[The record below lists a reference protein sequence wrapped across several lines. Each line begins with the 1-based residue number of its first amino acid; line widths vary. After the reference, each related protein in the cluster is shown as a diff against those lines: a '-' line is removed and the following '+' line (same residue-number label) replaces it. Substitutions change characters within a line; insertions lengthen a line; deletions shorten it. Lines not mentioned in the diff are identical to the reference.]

1 MDKVKINKAIDGLG
15 LSVDNKNTLKEALN
29 QDYETDISNLETR
42 VDTINTELSTAKT
55 DISTAKTDIST
66 AKTDI
71 STAKT
76 DISNLETRVDNFIN
90 ANEIIELGVG
100 VDEETKAANIA
111 KLGDTQRTFFTN
123 INHAYGTASWLPA
136 NGGNAFIITDEG
148 HAVKYTI
155 SKDGE
160 VTKGKEFTLK
170 DFTSELNNKVDKVEG
185 KQLSS
190 NDYTTAEKNKLA
202 NLQNYTLPAATKT
215 TLGGVKAITNIVNV
229 DTETATAAS
238 LAGVVNTL
246 LNQLRAAGIIQ
257 L

>member
-1 MDKVKINKAIDGLG
+1 MDKVKINKAIDALG

-29 QDYETDISNLETR
+29 QEGKADITEIETKVDTIDKELNTAKADISNLG
-42 VDTINTELSTAKT
+42 VKVND
-55 DISTAKTDIST
+55 
-66 AKTDI
+66 
-71 STAKT
+71 
-76 DISNLETRVDNFIN
+76 FIN

-111 KLGDTQRTFFTN
+111 KLGDTQHTFFTS

-136 NGGNAFIITDEG
+136 DGGNAFIITDEG
-148 HAVKYTI
+148 HAVTYKI
-155 SKDGE
+155 STDGG
-160 VTKGKEFTLK
+160 VTKVSEFTLAK
-170 DFTSELNNKVDKVEG
+170 PTE
-185 KQLSS
+185 
-190 NDYTTAEKNKLA
+190 
-202 NLQNYTLPAATKT
+202 YTLPAATKT

-229 DTETATAAS
+229 DTETATIAS

>member
-29 QDYETDISNLETR
+29 QDYGADITKIETK
-42 VDTINTELSTAKT
+42 VDAINKELG
-55 DISTAKTDIST
+55 
-66 AKTDI
+66 
-71 STAKT
+71 TAKT
-76 DISNLETRVDNFIN
+76 DISNLGVKVNDFIN

-100 VDEETKAANIA
+100 IDEETKAANIA

-202 NLQNYTLPAATKT
+202 KLQNFTLEAATKT
-215 TLGGVKAITNIVNV
+215 KIGGVKAITNIADLNA
-229 DTETATAAS
+229 DTATIGQV
-238 LAGVVNTL
+238 AGVVNNL
-246 LNQLRAAGIIQ
+246 LGQLRTSGLIQ
-257 L
+257 A

>member
-1 MDKVKINKAIDGLG
+1 MDKVKINKAIDALS

-29 QDYETDISNLETR
+29 QEYRADITEIETKVNTINKELGTAKADISNLGIK
-42 VDTINTELSTAKT
+42 VND
-55 DISTAKTDIST
+55 
-66 AKTDI
+66 
-71 STAKT
+71 
-76 DISNLETRVDNFIN
+76 FIN

-100 VDEETKAANIA
+100 IDEETKASNIA
-111 KLGDTQRTFFTN
+111 KLGDTQHTFFTN

-202 NLQNYTLPAATKT
+202 NLQNYTLPTATKNI
-215 TLGGVKAITNIVNV
+215 LGGVKAITNIADLNA
-229 DTETATAAS
+229 DTATIGQV
-238 LAGVVNTL
+238 AGVVNNL
-246 LNQLRAAGIIQ
+246 LAQFRTSGLIQ
-257 L
+257 V